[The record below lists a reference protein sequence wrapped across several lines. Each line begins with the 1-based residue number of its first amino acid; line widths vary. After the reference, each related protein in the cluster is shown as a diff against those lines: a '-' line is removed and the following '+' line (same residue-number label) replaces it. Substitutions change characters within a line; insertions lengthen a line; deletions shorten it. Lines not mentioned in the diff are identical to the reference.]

1 MNKRLRSTLVVAAV
15 GILVGLTITAV
26 MPVHDARDAHGV
38 SGLIAPSSALAAE
51 EVVQKYTCGMHPLI
65 ITDEPGLCP
74 ICNMDLTPLK
84 SSGSSASDKP
94 VGERKIKYWVAPMD
108 PTFIRDEPGQSP
120 MGMDLV
126 PVYEDEAATG
136 AIISIDPVTSQNM
149 GVRMSPVVTKD
160 MSRTIRTVGLVGYE
174 EPKQF
179 SVNSKIDG
187 WVERLYVN
195 ETGQFVKKGAALLEI
210 YSPALVSAQEEFLLA
225 RNNSQSLSES
235 PFPSIADGAKR
246 LLESSRRRLKL
257 WDISERQIKR
267 LEKSGEVARNLTLYA
282 PYAGIVSMK
291 MVREG
296 QFIKGGMELLMISD
310 ISKVWV
316 YADIYEYEMPWVKVG
331 QKARIILPY
340 AGSEPIE
347 STVSYIYPFVEPKTR
362 TIKAR
367 FDIDNPDFTLKPDM
381 YVNVRLE
388 SVPVADALTVPVEAV
403 LHSGEK
409 QTVFVALGD
418 GKFEPRLVKTGMQ
431 SDEGDIEIVQGLLEG
446 EHVVTSA
453 QFMLDSESKLRE
465 AIQKMLNPE
474 PPSAEG
480 HNHSGAEMKMDGEKI
495 DDLFADDDQDKK
507 SDDSLESLFEDDTSE
522 MLKAKSEK

>member
-1 MNKRLRSTLVVAAV
+1 MNKKLRSLLMIAAAGVVA
-15 GILVGLTITAV
+15 GLVIAAV
-26 MPVHDARDAHGV
+26 MPKLHSGHVHDVAGV
-38 SGLIAPSSALAAE
+38 VAPSSAVAAE
-51 EVVQKYTCGMHPLI
+51 VAAQKYTCGMHPMI

-84 SSGSSASDKP
+84 AGGSDPDKP

-108 PTFIRDEPGQSP
+108 PTFIRDEPGKSP

-126 PVYEDEAATG
+126 PVYEDQAATG
-136 AIISIDPVTSQNM
+136 SIISVDPVTSQNM
-149 GVRMSPVVTKD
+149 GVRMALVTRKD
-160 MSRTIRTVGLVGYE
+160 LSRTIRTVGLIGYE

-179 SVNSKIDG
+179 SINSKIDG
-187 WVERLYVN
+187 WVERLHVN
-195 ETGQFVKKGAALLEI
+195 ETGQVVKKGAPLLEI

-225 RNNSQSLSES
+225 RNNNITLAES
-235 PFPSIADGAKR
+235 PFPAIADGAKR
-246 LLESSRRRLKL
+246 LQDASRRRLKL
-257 WDISERQIKR
+257 WDISERQIAR
-267 LEKSGEVARNLTLYA
+267 LEKTGEVMNSLTLYA
-282 PYAGIVSMK
+282 PYNGIVTMK

-296 QFIKGGMELLMISD
+296 QFIKGGMELLTLSD

-340 AGSEPIE
+340 VGSEPIE

-362 TIKAR
+362 TVKAR
-367 FDIDNPDFTLKPDM
+367 FDIDNPDFVFKPDM

-388 SVPVADALTVPVEAV
+388 SEPVADALTIPVEAV

-418 GKFEPRLVKTGMQ
+418 GKFEPRQVKTGMQ
-431 SDEGDIEIVQGLLEG
+431 NDDGDIEIVQGLLEG

-465 AIQKMLNPE
+465 AIQKMLE
-474 PPSAEG
+474 PQAPSAEA
-480 HNHSGAEMKMDGEKI
+480 HAGAERDMDKQDEKM
-495 DDLFADDDQDKK
+495 DDLFADDKKDKQGK
-507 SDDSLESLFEDDTSE
+507 ESLEDLFEKE
-522 MLKAKSEK
+522 NSEK

>member
-1 MNKRLRSTLVVAAV
+1 MNKKLRSLLILVVAGVVAGMAV
-15 GILVGLTITAV
+15 TAM
-26 MPVHDARDAHGV
+26 MPKFHSGHVHDVA
-38 SGLIAPSSALAAE
+38 GLVAPASAVAAE
-51 EVVQKYTCGMHPLI
+51 VAAQKYTCGMHPLI

-84 SSGSSASDKP
+84 ADGSTDSDMAT
-94 VGERKIKYWVAPMD
+94 GERKIKYWVAPMD
-108 PTFIRDEPGQSP
+108 PTFIRDEPGKSP

-136 AIISIDPVTSQNM
+136 SIISVDPVTSQNM
-149 GVRMSPVVTKD
+149 GVRMALATRKNL
-160 MSRTIRTVGLVGYE
+160 SRTIRTVGLVGYE
-174 EPKQF
+174 EPKQY

-195 ETGQFVKKGAALLEI
+195 ETGRFVKKGAALLEI

-225 RNNSQSLSES
+225 RNNSLSLADS
-235 PFPSIADGAKR
+235 PFPSIADGATR

-257 WDISERQIKR
+257 WDISERQISR
-267 LEKSGEVARNLTLYA
+267 LEKTGKVTKNLTLYA
-282 PYAGIVSMK
+282 PYDGIVSMK

-296 QFIKGGMELLMISD
+296 QFIKAGMELLMLSD
-310 ISKVWV
+310 ISRVWV

-340 AGSEPIE
+340 VGSEPIE
-347 STVSYIYPFVEPKTR
+347 STVSFIYPFVEPKTR
-362 TIKAR
+362 TVKAR
-367 FDIDNPDFTLKPDM
+367 FDIDNPDFALKPDM

-388 SVPVADALTVPVEAV
+388 SEPVVDALTVPVEAV

-409 QTVFVALGD
+409 KTVFVALGK
-418 GKFEPRLVKTGMQ
+418 GKFEPRQVKTGMQ
-431 SDEGDIEIVQGLLEG
+431 SDGGDIEIVQGLLEG

-474 PPSAEG
+474 PPSSAG
-480 HNHSGAEMKMDGEKI
+480 HNHAGAEMTDDDEEM
-495 DDLFADDDQDKK
+495 DDLFADDDEESMDDLFEK
-507 SDDSLESLFEDDTSE
+507 DDSDKS
-522 MLKAKSEK
+522 KVKSER

>member
-1 MNKRLRSTLVVAAV
+1 MNKNKCFIRVFVSV
-15 GILVGLTITAV
+15 GIIVGLTLGAPLIGHQHVALEVVAELAGPVSAV
-26 MPVHDARDAHGV
+26 
-38 SGLIAPSSALAAE
+38 AAE
-51 EVVQKYTCGMHPLI
+51 QTVQKYTCGMHPMI

-74 ICNMDLTPLK
+74 ICNMELTPLK
-84 SSGSSASDKP
+84 ESGASSSTKP
-94 VGERKIKYWVAPMD
+94 SGERKIKYWVAPMD
-108 PTFIRDEPGQSP
+108 PTFIRDEPGKSP

-126 PVYEDEAATG
+126 PVYEDEAASG
-136 AIISIDPVTSQNM
+136 SIISIDPVTSQNM
-149 GVRMSPVVTKD
+149 GVRMALVTRKD
-160 MSRTIRTVGLVGYE
+160 LSRTIRTVGLIGYE

-179 SVNSKIDG
+179 SINSKIDG

-195 ETGQFVKKGAALLEI
+195 ETGQLVKKGAPLLEI

-225 RNNSQSLSES
+225 RNNNISLEES
-235 PFPSIADGAKR
+235 PFPAIADGAKR
-246 LLESSRRRLKL
+246 LMEASRRRLKL
-257 WDISERQIKR
+257 WDISDRQIAR
-267 LEKSGEVARNLTLYA
+267 LEKTGEVVKNLTLYA
-282 PYAGIVSMK
+282 PYNGIVTMK

-296 QFIKGGMELLMISD
+296 QFIKGGMELMMLSD

-340 AGSEPIE
+340 VGSDPIV

-362 TIKAR
+362 TVKAR
-367 FDIDNPDFTLKPDM
+367 FDIDNPDFLLKPDM
-381 YVNVRLE
+381 YVNVRIE
-388 SVPVADALTVPVEAV
+388 SEPVTDALTVPAEAV

-409 QTVFVALGD
+409 KTVFVALGD
-418 GKFEPRLVKTGMQ
+418 GKFEPRMVRTGIQ

-474 PPSAEG
+474 PPSADAHANTG
-480 HNHSGAEMKMDGEKI
+480 RDMEKEDEDM
-495 DDLFADDDQDKK
+495 DDLFADDDKGK
-507 SDDSLESLFEDDTSE
+507 ESLDDLFEKDNSDMS
-522 MLKAKSEK
+522 KAKK